1 MVFWILGLAVIV
13 SVVGFT
19 FLYKLAM
26 NDKSDSID
34 PKPKGCREIMKKLL
48 IGIIRIYQ
56 KFISPLSPPSCRF
69 YPTCSHYG
77 LEAVAKTR
85 FHKGQLFGSKE
96 NI

>member
-34 PKPKGCREIMKKLL
+34 PKPKSVEK
-48 IGIIRIYQ
+48 
-56 KFISPLSPPSCRF
+56 
-69 YPTCSHYG
+69 
-77 LEAVAKTR
+77 
-85 FHKGQLFGSKE
+85 
-96 NI
+96 